1 MLESTFVERE
11 LPAGTVTFLFT
22 DIEGSTL
29 LVRQLGESYG
39 DVLNEHRRILREHL
53 GGAGGLEIDTQGD
66 AFFFS
71 FVRARDAVRGAVAA
85 QRALNRNDWRTEA
98 DVRIRMGL
106 HTGEP
111 ALGAEGYHGIDVV
124 RAARICSTGRG
135 GQILMSETTRALIG
149 NDLPDGVDIVD
160 MGRQPLKDLD
170 DERLFQLSL
179 KEAPDQLPVLK
190 PAGVP
195 SRSQADLLGEEFNQ
209 RIGRFVEQQLERSF
223 AAARQ
228 PEPRP
233 VPKQSPAASIMA
245 VIFGGTIALVL
256 VVKFA
261 FF

>member
-1 MLESTFVERE
+1 VERE

-22 DIEGSTL
+22 DIEGSTQ
-29 LVRQLGESYG
+29 LVRQLGDSYG

-53 GGAGGLEIDTQGD
+53 GGAGGREIDTQGD

-85 QRALNRNDWRTEA
+85 QRALNRHDWQTEA
-98 DVRIRMGL
+98 DVRVRMGL

-111 ALGAEGYHGIDVV
+111 AVGAEGYHGIDVV
-124 RAARICSTGRG
+124 RAARICSAGRG

-149 NDLPDGVDIVD
+149 NDVPDSVDIVD
-160 MGRQPLKDLD
+160 MGPQPLKDLD

-179 KEAPDQLPVLK
+179 SEAPDHLPVLK
-190 PAGVP
+190 SSRTP
-195 SRSQADLLGEEFNQ
+195 SRSQADVLGEEFNQ

-233 VPKQSPAASIMA
+233 VPKQQSSAASIMA
-245 VIFGGTIALVL
+245 VIFGGAIALVL